1 MTPSDTPTKKEGNT
15 IHMGT
20 AILNLI
26 LGAGLLYSV
35 VVAFVFL
42 TQRDFMYFP
51 DQTRPDPS
59 ASVAPEMKVVS
70 YKTFDGIELS
80 SWYYPPKNETLPVIV
95 HFHGNAGNI
104 ASRASRARLF
114 IDKGYGVLLAE
125 YRGYGGNPGTP
136 DEPKLMFDGKAAID
150 FIKEQ
155 GISTSRVVAYGES
168 LGSGIVVS
176 LAMDAAF
183 DGEHFS
189 AVVLEAPFSS
199 AVDAGRAHYPFL
211 PVGIL
216 MKDRFESTPRI
227 SAIRA
232 PLLIVHGDKDDV
244 IPIRLGKKLFSAALS
259 PKQSEWISGAGHNN
273 LYEFGAGD
281 VVLEFIKKASLGGE

>member
-15 IHMGT
+15 INIGT
-20 AILNLI
+20 TILNLI

-35 VVAFVFL
+35 TVAVVFL
-42 TQRDFMYFP
+42 MQRDFMYFP

-59 ASVAPEMKVVS
+59 ASVTPEMKVVN
-70 YKTFDGIELS
+70 YKTFDGLELS
-80 SWYYPPKNETLPVIV
+80 SWYYPPRDETFPVVV
-95 HFHGNAGNI
+95 HFHGNGGNI
-104 ASRASRARLF
+104 GNRAATARIL

-150 FIKEQ
+150 FIASQ
-155 GISTSRVVAYGES
+155 GIPTTRVVAYGES
-168 LGSGIVVS
+168 LGSGIAVS

-183 DGEHFS
+183 DGGHFK
-189 AVVLEAPFSS
+189 AVVLESPFST
-199 AVDAGRAHYPFL
+199 AVDVGRAHYPFF
-211 PVGIL
+211 PVGLL

-232 PLLIVHGDKDDV
+232 PLLIIHGDQDKV
-244 IPIRLGKKLFSAALS
+244 IPIRLGKKLF
-259 PKQSEWISGAGHNN
+259 
-273 LYEFGAGD
+273 
-281 VVLEFIKKASLGGE
+281 